1 MQQNQLLLGTF
12 LNFLMLLYKHKNANN
27 NNVTVFNF
35 LHGATIGS
43 FLVHLI
49 YKPTIFF
56 VHLRPTLRP
65 KSTQHAPK
73 IERFPF
79 VTTCGCFAE
88 YKGVSDHFKISYTEF
103 FHSSYPITLFVWH
116 ITHLSPHRP
125 PSEAQIN
132 ATCPQEC
139 QINLY
144 ICFDEY
150 KRGSHAL

>member
-1 MQQNQLLLGTF
+1 MQQNQLLLDTF
-12 LNFLMLLYKHKNANN
+12 LNFLMLLYKHKNAKN

-35 LHGATIGS
+35 LHGATIRS
-43 FLVHLI
+43 FLVHLL

-56 VHLRPTLRP
+56 VHLRP

-125 PSEAQIN
+125 PNQRN
-132 ATCPQEC
+132 VPPRMPDFP
-139 QINLY
+139 LY
-144 ICFDEY
+144 MF
-150 KRGSHAL
+150 